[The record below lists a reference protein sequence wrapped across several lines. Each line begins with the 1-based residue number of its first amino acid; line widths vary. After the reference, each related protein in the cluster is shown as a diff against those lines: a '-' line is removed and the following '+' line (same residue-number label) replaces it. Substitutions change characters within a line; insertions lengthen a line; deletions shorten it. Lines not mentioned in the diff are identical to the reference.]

1 MLAKVPDLRG
11 KRVLALGCGTGE
23 ECTALLERGALH
35 IVGVD
40 RSEAML
46 ALARQ
51 AFAADPRVHFAC
63 MDMCRLGLA
72 RYSFDYVYS
81 SLALHYACNWREV
94 LTQVRVT
101 MTQGA
106 RLLLSTHHPMVWG
119 ADICRG
125 PTEGAI
131 RLGYRNPRNEKEPV
145 SVYGDYFSTRRIE
158 DRRPA

>member
-1 MLAKVPDLRG
+1 MAPSADCVRHVAGEPCDGIEKPAMLAKVPDLRG

-72 RYSFDYVYS
+72 RHSFDYVYS

-94 LTQVRVT
+94 PFSYHYHD
-101 MTQGA
+101 A
-106 RLLLSTHHPMVWG
+106 RCPSAAVDAPSDGVG
-119 ADICRG
+119 R
-125 PTEGAI
+125 
-131 RLGYRNPRNEKEPV
+131 
-145 SVYGDYFSTRRIE
+145 
-158 DRRPA
+158 